1 MSRSHVDVWKSS
13 IWAERMSSRSG
24 KEARVAKDGG
34 RWGIHRVSDAIQPS
48 QPLSSPSPLAPNPS
62 QYGASLWG
70 LGVPHLPG
78 RVPEN
83 QVGEA
88 LHLEAPQRKER
99 VLRAARSPVQEPGM
113 EWKSGE
119 LRCNQ
124 EHRAGGPG
132 LPPSPPT
139 PTALQGTPANARD
152 MGLIPRLGRSSG
164 GGHGNPLQY
173 SCLGNP
179 MDRGAWRFAVH
190 GVAKSRT
197 RLSD

>member
-1 MSRSHVDVWKSS
+1 MYS
-13 IWAERMSSRSG
+13 IVPCAASEHG
-24 KEARVAKDGG
+24 EGAAF
-34 RWGIHRVSDAIQPS
+34 HRRPRPQCWS
-48 QPLSSPSPLAPNPS
+48 
-62 QYGASLWG
+62 YGARLWG

-139 PTALQGTPANARD
+139 PTALQGTATNQAAPFPCNPFPIKN
-152 MGLIPRLGRSSG
+152 IPSPRTRRVTGFVW
-164 GGHGNPLQY
+164 
-173 SCLGNP
+173 SCLQISG
-179 MDRGAWRFAVH
+179 
-190 GVAKSRT
+190 SRVSYART
-197 RLSD
+197 ERNMMCER